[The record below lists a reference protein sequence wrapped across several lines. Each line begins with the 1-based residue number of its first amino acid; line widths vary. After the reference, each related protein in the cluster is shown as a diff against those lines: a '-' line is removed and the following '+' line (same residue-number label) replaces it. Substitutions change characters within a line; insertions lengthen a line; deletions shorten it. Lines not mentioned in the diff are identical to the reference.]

1 MRLVTAQEMG
11 AMDQKASKDYGIPSV
26 VLMENAGLKVAD
38 LVSALLDN
46 LARRTIIVVAGKGNN
61 GGDGF
66 VVARHL
72 LNRGAEVQVFL
83 AAEPEKIKGDAL
95 INLNIW
101 RKMGQ
106 KILPLLKSNDNNL
119 FKLSLIKAELVV
131 DALYG
136 TGFTGTVRDQMVSVI
151 EAINASGKPVVAI
164 DIPSGLEADTGKANG
179 PCVIANHTV
188 TFALPKLGL
197 VLPTAKK
204 YVGELH
210 VADISI
216 PAAVTIG
223 SIEDNR
229 KIVSSSKKGNGTA
242 AESKITSGFR
252 YLITDRL
259 VREWW
264 PRRTGNE
271 HKGNFGRVLVIAG
284 SRGMSGA
291 AVMTAQAAARSG
303 AGLVTLGVPAGIH
316 DIVETKLTEVMT
328 FPLPQNER
336 GALSIAA
343 LEEIMVR
350 AGNSDVLALGPG
362 LGTEDETEELVKE
375 ILLKLKTPCV
385 LDADGLN
392 VMAGKTELLK
402 GVEADLVL
410 TPHPGEM
417 ARLTGR
423 STDQI
428 QNDRL
433 GLAAAKAAQW
443 GAVVVLKGA
452 GTVVAAPDNTLFI
465 NNTGNPGMAAG
476 GSGDVLTGIIAG
488 FMAQGMPA
496 LHAAAAGVYLHGQAG
511 DMAARDKGMAGLLA
525 GDLLEQLPAVLKILE

>member
-11 AMDQKASKDYGIPSV
+11 KMDQKASKEYGIPSV

-38 LVSALLDN
+38 LVSSLLDN
-46 LARRTIIVVAGKGNN
+46 QARRTIIVIAGKGNN

-72 LNRGAEVQVFL
+72 FNRGAEVQVFL
-83 AAEPEKIKGDAL
+83 AAEAEKIKGDAL

-106 KILPLLKSNDNNL
+106 KVFQIIKSSDTNL
-119 FKLSLIKAELVV
+119 FRVALMKADLVV

-136 TGFTGTVRDQMVSVI
+136 TGFTGAVRNQMVSLI
-151 EAINASGKPVVAI
+151 EAVNASGKPVVAV
-164 DIPSGLEADTGKANG
+164 DIPSGLKADTGRANG
-179 PCVIANHTV
+179 PCIIANHTV

-197 VLPTAKK
+197 VLPTAQK

-216 PAAVTIG
+216 PAAVTAG
-223 SIEDNR
+223 STEN
-229 KIVSSSKKGNGTA
+229 KGKNAGPSKNGNSTSC
-242 AESKITSGFR
+242 ESDSTSDYR

-264 PRRTGNE
+264 PRRTGTE

-291 AVMTAQAAARSG
+291 AVMSAQAAARAG
-303 AGLVTLGVPAGIH
+303 AGLVTLGVPVGIH
-316 DIVETKLTEVMT
+316 DIAETKLTEVMT
-328 FPLPQNER
+328 FPLPQSDR
-336 GALSIAA
+336 GTLSITA
-343 LEEIMVR
+343 LEEIMDR
-350 AGNSDVLALGPG
+350 AGNNDVLALGPG
-362 LGTEDETEELVKE
+362 LGTGDETAELVKE
-375 ILLKLKTPCV
+375 ILLKLEIPCV

-392 VMAGKTELLK
+392 VLAGKTELFK
-402 GVEADLVL
+402 AVRPDLVL

-417 ARLTGR
+417 SRLTGR
-423 STDQI
+423 STQQI

-433 GLAAAKAAQW
+433 GVTAAKAARW
-443 GAVVVLKGA
+443 GSVVVLKGA
-452 GTVVAAPDNTLFI
+452 GTVVAGPDHTLFI

-488 FMAQGMPA
+488 LLAQGMPA
-496 LHAAAAGVYLHGQAG
+496 LHAAAAGVYLHGLAG
-511 DMAARDKGMAGLLA
+511 DAAAREKSMAGLLA
-525 GDLLEQLPAVLKILE
+525 GDLLEQLPAVLKTIE

>member
-11 AMDQKASKDYGIPSV
+11 AMDQKASKEYGIPSV
-26 VLMENAGLKVAD
+26 VLMENAGLQVAN
-38 LVSALLDN
+38 LVSAQLDN
-46 LARRTIIVVAGKGNN
+46 LANTTIIVVAGKGNN

-72 LNRGAEVQVFL
+72 FNRGAQVQVFL

-106 KILPLLKSNDNNL
+106 KIFPIIKNTDTNL
-119 FKLSLIKAELVV
+119 FRLALMKADLVI
-131 DALYG
+131 DGLYG
-136 TGFTGTVRDQMVSVI
+136 TGFTGAVRDQMVTVI

-164 DIPSGLEADTGKANG
+164 DIPSGLEADTGQANG
-179 PCVIANHTV
+179 PCIIAQHTV

-197 VLPTAKK
+197 VLPAAKK

-216 PAAVTIG
+216 PAVVTANTTV
-223 SIEDNR
+223 EQ
-229 KIVSSSKKGNGTA
+229 NGKAGTGKD
-242 AESKITSGFR
+242 SPGGFR

-259 VREWW
+259 VRDWW
-264 PRRTGNE
+264 PRRIGSE

-291 AVMTAQAAARSG
+291 AVMSAQAAARSG

-316 DIVETKLTEVMT
+316 DIAETKLTEVMT

-336 GALSIAA
+336 GTLSIAA
-343 LEEIMVR
+343 LAEIMDR
-350 AGNSDVLALGPG
+350 AANCDVLALGPG
-362 LGTEDETEELVKE
+362 LGASDEIAELVKE
-375 ILLKLKTPCV
+375 ILLNIKIPCV

-392 VMAGKTELLK
+392 VLAGRTELLK
-402 GVEADLVL
+402 AVQPDLVL

-417 ARLTGR
+417 SRLTGR
-423 STDQI
+423 TTEQI

-433 GLAAAKAAQW
+433 GITAAKAAQW
-443 GAVVVLKGA
+443 GSVTVLKGA
-452 GTVVAAPDNTLFI
+452 GTVVAGPDGTLFI

-488 FMAQGMPA
+488 LLAQGMPA
-496 LHAAAAGVYLHGQAG
+496 LQAAAAGVYLHGLAG
-511 DMAARDKGMAGLLA
+511 DAAALDKGMAGLLA
-525 GDLLEQLPAVLKILE
+525 GDILEQLPAVLKTIE

>member
-11 AMDQKASKDYGIPSV
+11 AMDQKASKEYGIPSV
-26 VLMENAGLKVAD
+26 VLMENAGLRVVD

-46 LARRTIIVVAGKGNN
+46 LVRRTIIVVAGKGNN

-106 KILPLLKSNDNNL
+106 KVLPLLKSNDTNL
-119 FKLSLIKAELVV
+119 FRLSLMKAELVV

-136 TGFTGTVRDQMVSVI
+136 TGFTGTLRDQLVSVI

-179 PCVIANHTV
+179 PCIIANHTV

-197 VLPTAKK
+197 VLPTATK

-216 PAAVTIG
+216 PAAVTAG
-223 SIEDNR
+223 TTEDKR
-229 KIVSSSKKGNGTA
+229 KIASSSKKGNSTA
-242 AESKITSGFR
+242 AESEITSGFR

-316 DIVETKLTEVMT
+316 DIAETKLTEVMT

-336 GALSIAA
+336 GALSSAA
-343 LEEIMVR
+343 LDEIMDR

-362 LGTEDETEELVKE
+362 LGTGDETAELVKE
-375 ILLKLKTPCV
+375 ILLKLKIPCV

-392 VMAGKTELLK
+392 VLAGKTEIFK
-402 GVEADLVL
+402 AVQPELVL
-410 TPHPGEM
+410 TPHPGEIS
-417 ARLTGR
+417 RLTGR

-433 GLAAAKAAQW
+433 GIAAAKAAQW
-443 GAVVVLKGA
+443 GVVVVLKGA
-452 GTVVAAPDNTLFI
+452 GTVVASPDNTLFI

-476 GSGDVLTGIIAG
+476 GSGDVLTGIISG

-496 LHAAAAGVYLHGQAG
+496 LHAAAAGVYLHGHAG
-511 DMAARDKGMAGLLA
+511 DAAARDKGMAGLLA
-525 GDLLEQLPAVLKILE
+525 GDLLEQLPAVLKIME

>member
-11 AMDQKASKDYGIPSV
+11 AMDQKASKEYGIPSV

-38 LVSALLDN
+38 LVSTLLGN
-46 LARRTIIVVAGKGNN
+46 LADRTVVVIAGKGNN

-72 LNRGAEVQVFL
+72 FNRGAEVQIFL
-83 AAEPEKIKGDAL
+83 AAEAEKIKGDAL

-101 RKMGQ
+101 QKMGQ
-106 KILPLLKSNDNNL
+106 KVFQIIKNSDTNL
-119 FKLSLIKAELVV
+119 FRLALMKADLVV

-136 TGFTGTVRDQMVSVI
+136 TGFTGAVRDQMVSVI
-151 EAINASGKPVVAI
+151 EAVNASGKPVVAI
-164 DIPSGLEADTGKANG
+164 DIPSGLEADTGLANG
-179 PCVIANHTV
+179 PCIIAKHTV

-197 VLPTAKK
+197 VLPTAQK

-216 PAAVTIG
+216 PAAVTAG
-223 SIEDNR
+223 STKDKGKSTILSKNR
-229 KIVSSSKKGNGTA
+229 NSTLGENDSTMGY
-242 AESKITSGFR
+242 R

-264 PRRTGNE
+264 PRRTGTE

-291 AVMTAQAAARSG
+291 AVMAAQAAARSG

-316 DIVETKLTEVMT
+316 NIAETKLTEVMT
-328 FPLPQNER
+328 FPLSQTDR
-336 GALSIAA
+336 GTLSIAA
-343 LEEIMVR
+343 LEEIMDR

-362 LGTEDETEELVKE
+362 LGTGDETAELVKE
-375 ILLKLKTPCV
+375 ILLKLKIPCV

-392 VMAGKTELLK
+392 VLAGKAELFK
-402 GVEADLVL
+402 AVQPDLVL

-423 STDQI
+423 SIEQI
-428 QNDRL
+428 QNNRL
-433 GLAAAKAAQW
+433 GVAAAKAAQW
-443 GAVVVLKGA
+443 GSVVVLKGA
-452 GTVVAAPDNTLFI
+452 GTVVAGPDHTLFI

-488 FMAQGMPA
+488 LLAQGIPA
-496 LHAAAAGVYLHGQAG
+496 LHAAAAGVYLHGLAG
-511 DMAARDKGMAGLLA
+511 DTAAREKGMAGLLA
-525 GDLLEQLPAVLKILE
+525 GDLLEQLPAVLKTIE